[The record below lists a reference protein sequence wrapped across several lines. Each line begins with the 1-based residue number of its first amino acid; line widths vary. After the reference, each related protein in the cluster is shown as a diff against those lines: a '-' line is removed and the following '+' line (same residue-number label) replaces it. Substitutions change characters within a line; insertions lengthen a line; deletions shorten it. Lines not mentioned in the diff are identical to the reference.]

1 MCSFVAASTGSADAA
16 GAADGRL
23 RTDAES
29 ACSVLVGDAGV
40 TVPPSPASTRLA
52 RPPQSTAVSVTDRRA
67 SVPTRTLALEI
78 GATHEHDPSWPRTA
92 GDLHF
97 RRVSTDRR
105 LRSAGLL

>member
-40 TVPPSPASTRLA
+40 TVPPGLGGTVTPASPT
-52 RPPQSTAVSVTDRRA
+52 STEQADSA
-67 SVPTRTLALEI
+67 SVRSRPSAAPAASADPVLA
-78 GATHEHDPSWPRTA
+78 ATK
-92 GDLHF
+92 LHIPA
-97 RRVSTDRR
+97 
-105 LRSAGLL
+105 LRPGHVHRGELV